1 MRSLIVATLS
11 FGMSIG
17 LASAED
23 LTGAQI
29 KEKLIGHAL
38 KWKSEKYKVGGTTK
52 YNADG
57 TAVIKI
63 DGQAE
68 ETGKWRIK
76 GNNLCDKYGKK
87 KETCSTRI
95 DQIDEKV
102 FYFDP
107 YQSIV
112 IVVD

>member
-1 MRSLIVATLS
+1 MRLLTVSVLALGISAS
-11 FGMSIG
+11 F
-17 LASAED
+17 AAADD

-29 KEKLIGHAL
+29 KEKLIGHTM
-38 KWKSEKYKVGGTTK
+38 KWKSEKFKVSGTSN

-57 TAVIKI
+57 TATIKI

-76 GNNLCDKYGKK
+76 GNNLCDKFGKK
-87 KETCSTRI
+87 KESCSTRI

-102 FYFDP
+102 FYFEP
-107 YQSIV
+107 YQSISI
-112 IVVD
+112 IVD

>member
-1 MRSLIVATLS
+1 MRHLICFAFALGISIS
-11 FGMSIG
+11 F
-17 LASAED
+17 ASAED

-29 KEKLIGHAL
+29 KEKLIGHTL
-38 KWKSEKYKVGGTTK
+38 KWKSQKYKVGGVSK

-57 TAVIKI
+57 TATIKI

-76 GNNLCDKYGKK
+76 GNNLCDKFGKR
-87 KETCSTRI
+87 KESCSTRI

-102 FYFDP
+102 FYFEP
-107 YQSIV
+107 YQSISI
-112 IVVD
+112 IVD